1 MGIFSSFFKK
11 NKLNSEI
18 LSLVNLQDS
27 IIMPPDSF
35 FKDTKNKELC
45 EQYYQGYKEILSSKK
60 TILSL
65 HLKDIETDDI
75 RVYIDILTSL
85 ELHIH
90 DILDNP
96 NKEEYNINYVN
107 NILARLNTYCLIL
120 NSIEEESF
128 LRLAALSSLK
138 STPFLSRNKKNAIDN
153 EISRLQ
159 IQILNAQKDNELIS
173 SQINSCLN
181 LIEHLKLKPNTD
193 FIKDLNNRLSKYLQ
207 AFNIDVNEEN
217 IIYKQIKLEKYLFKN
232 KNVLTDLNETFK
244 NLLNNSQL
252 NREDRINQ
260 INILI
265 DKYMAIKEYKRIE
278 DINLFYNLI
287 EYKINTYEIDYNIHQ
302 EVLSDLTNYPEEK
315 EMMKQILLQRVNNFL
330 QNPEIFERYIK
341 YNIYRN
347 NYREFAKALIGIL
360 KDNYDNFNY
369 DEILESPILTG
380 LVLSIEDP
388 IKIKNYFRNFHVN
401 KNSDIYKI
409 VDIDFDHSWDLLG
422 VTTPLFTWSDNVPL
436 ETIARLWNY
445 NLENLLRINGI
456 KASLT
461 QNQYKG
467 YLFYQIY
474 NCLLNKVINELPATN
489 IYNGATTFNMT
500 LTPHSSHYKNLIN
513 GYNESLTKE
522 NYFILPKSLKKLIID
537 ASYYPQTNKDSNIS
551 KSFLHEG
558 LEELNIVNHNNK
570 STSLKNIEIPSTI
583 KNLRL
588 EIVPETITFRD
599 YTNSLIVNDKELFL
613 KVIKK
618 LKDTTTITFKGK
630 TDLTSFNINKY
641 DVSENDVYTIFKGK
655 ITEKYNQLYKI
666 ATFLEF
672 FPEKKEG
679 TLENLKNLENSL
691 NDFLSTNF
699 DEIKMNFENQL
710 NNKTN
715 HILTSNK
722 DKHIFLNQCHIR
734 IISLNYLIEILSLDN
749 LEIETLKE
757 LINYFKSVYYKTKFE
772 MALEKLPFT
781 KKSLINKNSS
791 LEEKG
796 MFKTQ
801 LKELINNETKTIIN
815 SDNKRLWLLQELNK
829 IIDKYKNQL
838 EFYEFLLTNPFLLEL
853 QLSIFSQSDEYIFN
867 IFRKYTI
874 SKKNKITH
882 PANFDFPYEDQVSYN
897 CIIDQALRYEFNFN
911 SSDESLTFINFI
923 RDLIPFFKKIK
934 PKDSYYIGE
943 GIKKYSL
950 QINHD
955 RNDYFANQSENKN
968 VILPNSLEYFR
979 YYRSKNRIK
988 IKSLTIG
995 KNLIL
1000 LNLEGITLD
1009 HLVAPD
1015 YIQILDRTDGIRKIT
1030 FLNFENSLIL
1040 TKEDTC
1046 REFIKGFI
1054 CSYDGY
1060 NSSTLTSTIDD
1071 LKIKNIILKSTDGTI
1086 KEYRYFYDG
1095 YGSLALT
1102 PTIKDLK
1109 AKSIVLKPTNGTIK
1123 EISIDKFIPKSIDDV
1138 KTYLD
1143 LKYLPNI
1150 IDRIYNCIQHELQ
1163 IAKKENKNLTR
1174 KRKR

>member
-1 MGIFSSFFKK
+1 MKLFKNLFKK

-27 IIMPPDSF
+27 IIMPPDTF
-35 FKDTKNKELC
+35 FENNKNKELC
-45 EQYYQGYKEILSSKK
+45 KRYYQEYKEILSSKK
-60 TILSL
+60 TILST
-65 HLKDIETDDI
+65 HLKDTETDDI

-96 NKEEYNINYVN
+96 NKEEYNLEYITNL
-107 NILARLNTYCLIL
+107 LARLKIYNSLFK
-120 NSIEEESF
+120 SIEEESF

-138 STPFLSRNKKNAIDN
+138 YTPFLSRNKKNAIDN

-159 IQILNAQKDNELIS
+159 IQIFNAQKDNELIS

-474 NCLLNKVINELPATN
+474 NCLLNKVIDELPAMN
-489 IYNGATTFNMT
+489 IYDGATTFNMT

-537 ASYYPQTNKDSNIS
+537 ASYYPQTDKDSNIS

-570 STSLKNIEIPSTI
+570 SIPLKNIEIPSTI
-583 KNLRL
+583 KKLRL

-599 YTNSLIVNDKELFL
+599 YTSSSIVNNKELFL

-618 LKDTTTITFKGK
+618 LKDTTTITFKGR
-630 TDLTSFNINKY
+630 TSLTSFNINKY
-641 DVSENDVYTIFKGK
+641 DIPENAVFDIFKEK
-655 ITEKYNQLYKI
+655 VKEKYNQLYRV
-666 ATFLEF
+666 ATFLGF
-672 FPEKKEG
+672 SPKKKEE
-679 TLENLKNLENSL
+679 TLENLKVLENSL
-691 NDFLSTNF
+691 KDFLSKNL
-699 DEIKMNFENQL
+699 DEIKTKFALPTFENNNDKYKLFTQIQIVSSSLTYVIETFPSSKNELERINNLIIKYKNKIKFELMLEKSLHNKMPLINEDTPTEEKEIFKAQL
-710 NNKTN
+710 QEILKNNTEK
-715 HILTSNK
+715 IYKLDNK
-722 DKHIFLNQCHIR
+722 D
-734 IISLNYLIEILSLDN
+734 
-749 LEIETLKE
+749 
-757 LINYFKSVYYKTKFE
+757 
-772 MALEKLPFT
+772 
-781 KKSLINKNSS
+781 
-791 LEEKG
+791 
-796 MFKTQ
+796 
-801 LKELINNETKTIIN
+801 NN
-815 SDNKRLWLLQELNK
+815 RLWLLQELNE
-829 IIDKYKNQL
+829 IIYKYKGKQDK
-838 EFYEFLLTNPFLLEL
+838 YEFLLENPFLLEL
-853 QLSIFSQSDEYIFN
+853 LLSLVNQNDEFIFN
-867 IFRKYTI
+867 IFRKHTI

-882 PANFDFPYEDQVSYN
+882 PAGFDFPYEDQVSYN

-911 SSDESLTFINFI
+911 HLDKSLTFVNFI
-923 RDLIPFFKKIK
+923 RDLIPFFKNIK

-950 QINHD
+950 QLNHD
-955 RNDYFANQSENKN
+955 KNDYFANQSENKN

-979 YYRSKNRIK
+979 YFRTQNRIK

-995 KNLIL
+995 KNLKL

-1009 HLVAPD
+1009 HLEVPS
-1015 YIQILDRTDGIRKIT
+1015 YVQILDRTGYIRKIT

-1040 TKEDTC
+1040 TNEDAC

-1054 CSYDGY
+1054 CFYNKYDFP
-1060 NSSTLTSTIDD
+1060 TLIPI
-1071 LKIKNIILKSTDGTI
+1071 IKNLKAKSIILKST
-1086 KEYRYFYDG
+1086 
-1095 YGSLALT
+1095 
-1102 PTIKDLK
+1102 
-1109 AKSIVLKPTNGTIK
+1109 NGAIK
-1123 EISIDKFIPKSIDDV
+1123 EISIDKFIPKDMNEV
-1138 KTYLD
+1138 ETMVNM
-1143 LKYLPNI
+1143 KYSPLI
-1150 IDRIYNCIQHELQ
+1150 IEKIYNCIQHELQ
-1163 IAKKENKNLTR
+1163 IAKKESKNLTR